1 MLIVKWYPILLSV
14 GDVYGGQLGW
24 KRTGWVDSLWVAVPS
39 HLFCYWDGR
48 VLCELLYVWPHVLL
62 LSTAPLHCISSQKF
76 NLGKKRIEMSL
87 IRNWINIDKYHL
99 PLHLLFPFLPLWTN
113 WTQIANLLLI
123 FMGYNGACKFF
134 LLQIYRRL
142 RPVTCSVHPHDSPP
156 WGRRLQRARNSSQV
170 W

>member
-1 MLIVKWYPILLSV
+1 MVPYSAVCGRCLLWATRVEADGMGGFFVGCCAKSPVLLLS
-14 GDVYGGQLGW
+14 
-24 KRTGWVDSLWVAVPS
+24 WV
-39 HLFCYWDGR
+39 

-62 LSTAPLHCISSQKF
+62 LSTALLHCTSSQKF

-87 IRNWINIDKYHL
+87 IRNWINIDKFHL
-99 PLHLLFPFLPLWTN
+99 PLNLLFPFLPLWTN

-123 FMGYNGACKFF
+123 FMGYNSACKFF
-134 LLQIYRRL
+134 LLQIYRRF